1 MVSEDHTLDLNYVT
15 AQRGKKTVSNFNFK
29 GVLQDRARKTLRDTI
44 DFRNGSA
51 GSVGDEQ
58 EDVLLLAPPVVN
70 KSVPVILCEE
80 EDVDGRHGASI
91 GRLSEDMLYYLETRG
106 LSEKVAT
113 VMMVRGRLHS
123 IEREIPDDETQNAI
137 DAFISEQFGMD

>member
-1 MVSEDHTLDLNYVT
+1 M
-15 AQRGKKTVSNFNFK
+15 
-29 GVLQDRARKTLRDTI
+29 
-44 DFRNGSA
+44 
-51 GSVGDEQ
+51 
-58 EDVLLLAPPVVN
+58 N

-106 LSEKVAT
+106 LSEKEAT

-123 IEREIPDDETQNAI
+123 IAREIPDDETQSAI
-137 DAFISEQFGMD
+137 DAFISGQFGMD